1 MNVVVTA
8 LGLGLILGNGL
19 LQLQQG
25 ASQTTQAA
33 SQQASPQSPSVQQIP
48 ATPIG
53 APTNGVQITHGP
65 VVENVTDTTAE
76 IAWSTN
82 VNSGTALH
90 YGTDPSHLDQTAGMP
105 WGGFTHRVLIKNLKP
120 NTTYY
125 FKAESGQ
132 AQGTGTLAQAA
143 QASFQT
149 KPAGATAR
157 SKRGKLGYRWR
168 GEPASI
174 ALPGI
179 GGVSICIGLFRQRHG
194 NCHA

>member
-1 MNVVVTA
+1 MNIIVTA
-8 LGLGLILGNGL
+8 LGIGLILGNGL
-19 LQLQQG
+19 LLLTQSGQ
-25 ASQTTQAA
+25 STQAG

-48 ATPIG
+48 ASPIG
-53 APTNGVQITHGP
+53 APTSGVQITHGP

-132 AQGTGTLAQAA
+132 GQGTGTLAEAA
-143 QASFQT
+143 QSSFQT
-149 KPAGATAR
+149 KPAGTTAE
-157 SKRGKLGYRWR
+157 K
-168 GEPASI
+168 
-174 ALPGI
+174 
-179 GGVSICIGLFRQRHG
+179 
-194 NCHA
+194 

>member
-1 MNVVVTA
+1 MNIMVAA
-8 LGLGLILGNGL
+8 LGLGFILGNGLALWNGL

-25 ASQTTQAA
+25 SSQTAQAA
-33 SQQASPQSPSVQQIP
+33 SQQVSPQMQQIP
-48 ATPIG
+48 MSPIG
-53 APTNGVQITHGP
+53 VPTNGVQITHGP

-82 VNSGTALH
+82 VNSGTSLH
-90 YGTDPSHLDQTAGMP
+90 YGTDPTHLDQTAGMP

-132 AQGTGTLAQAA
+132 GQGTGTLAEAA

-149 KPAGATAR
+149 KPAGVTSQIR
-157 SKRGKLGYRWR
+157 
-168 GEPASI
+168 
-174 ALPGI
+174 
-179 GGVSICIGLFRQRHG
+179 
-194 NCHA
+194 

>member
-1 MNVVVTA
+1 MNIIVTA

-19 LQLQQG
+19 MQLQQG
-25 ASQTTQAA
+25 ASKTTQAA
-33 SQQASPQSPSVQQIP
+33 SQQASPQPPSVQQNP
-48 ATPIG
+48 ESPIG

-149 KPAGATAR
+149 KPAGATAE
-157 SKRGKLGYRWR
+157 K
-168 GEPASI
+168 
-174 ALPGI
+174 
-179 GGVSICIGLFRQRHG
+179 
-194 NCHA
+194 

>member
-1 MNVVVTA
+1 MNIIVTA
-8 LGLGLILGNGL
+8 LGFGLTLGNGLILGNGL
-19 LQLQQG
+19 LQLQQPG
-25 ASQTTQAA
+25 QSAQVA
-33 SQQASPQSPSVQQIP
+33 SQQNSPQLPSVQQIP
-48 ATPIG
+48 VSPIG
-53 APTNGVQITHGP
+53 TPTSGVQITHGP

-90 YGTDPSHLDQTAGMP
+90 YGIDPSHLDQTAGMP

-132 AQGTGTLAQAA
+132 GQGTGTLAEAA

-149 KPAGATAR
+149 KPAGATSQMR
-157 SKRGKLGYRWR
+157 
-168 GEPASI
+168 
-174 ALPGI
+174 
-179 GGVSICIGLFRQRHG
+179 
-194 NCHA
+194 